1 MCNNIDSDN
10 TKASD
15 RSNDHDYACASDND
29 NNKTRRVMTM
39 LKYQCSGLCE
49 SSC

>member
-15 RSNDHDYACASDND
+15 RSNEHDYAYASESD

-39 LKYQCSGLCE
+39 QKFQG
-49 SSC
+49 